1 MRKDKDMTE
10 TIRNYMGDEINVSE
24 REREAFRRGR
34 LRGEHDERQE
44 FYNTEP
50 LSGTWA
56 GESIPELL
64 GDLWVDLSDAFV
76 PEWYLGALCDEYEKG
91 YQSAFEDAGRVW
103 CDECC
108 GLVSADDGVAT
119 DAGLAFCGSLRG
131 NGCGDR
137 LIAEGRL
144 PA

>member
-1 MRKDKDMTE
+1 MRKDKTMTE
-10 TIRNYMGDEINVSE
+10 TLRNYMGDEIVVSE

-76 PEWYLGALCDEYEKG
+76 PEWYLATLCDEYEKG

-108 GLVSADDGVAT
+108 GLVSGDDGVAT

>member
-1 MRKDKDMTE
+1 
-10 TIRNYMGDEINVSE
+10 
-24 REREAFRRGR
+24 
-34 LRGEHDERQE
+34 LRGEHDERQDS
-44 FYNTEP
+44 YNASP
-50 LSGTWA
+50 LSGEWA

-64 GDLWVDLSDAFV
+64 GDLWVDLDDVDV
-76 PEWYLGALCDEYEKG
+76 PEWYLATLCDEYEKG

-119 DAGLAFCGSLRG
+119 DAGLVFCGSLRG